1 MGFSISKFVRDGTIK
16 RSMTAY
22 SSEFEQESESGL
34 VEKFEA
40 MLQARTSCFFDVEEV
55 EALADYYLEKGNHAK
70 ARKAI
75 NHGLGI
81 HPGSPA
87 IMLRKAQA
95 MLMIKEPKRALE
107 ILTYLE
113 AAQPMNTEVLLF
125 KAMVHRNL
133 SDHEG
138 TKSCLIKAIDTT
150 PDNKEE
156 IFLDLAFEQEMV
168 EDYQGAIES
177 LIQSL
182 EINPNHEASLFE
194 LGYCY
199 DMAQELETGVTF
211 FQKYLDENP
220 YSFVGWYNLALCFEK
235 LSLFEK
241 AIESVDYCIA
251 IKEDFTNA
259 YTLKGNLYTSLDQDA
274 LAVMAY
280 TESIPYDE
288 ENPVVYVSIGEC
300 CERLGRIGEAYMNY
314 KKALDLDPN
323 YVDALMGMGALK
335 ELEQDFTSSVAFY
348 KEALAQDDTNLDNW
362 HIMAELLLKVGKID
376 EAEKAYAFMSR
387 TFVHDEESW
396 AALAEIK
403 SSRQQYAEAVE
414 IIEEALSLVTGTND
428 LQWHLA
434 KHLIKLGKS
443 AQAVDVLAGAL
454 SKDPSGSKFFLS
466 IFPDAA
472 QIANIAALID
482 IYSQAPS
489 KDEL

>member
-1 MGFSISKFVRDGTIK
+1 
-16 RSMTAY
+16 MTGY
-22 SSEFEQESESGL
+22 SSEFHPESESGL
-34 VEKFEA
+34 VEKFED
-40 MLQARTSCFFDVEEV
+40 MLQTRTSRFFDVEEI
-55 EALADYYLEKGNHAK
+55 EELADYYLEKGNHAK
-70 ARKAI
+70 ARKVVK
-75 NHGLGI
+75 HGLGI

-107 ILTYLE
+107 ILNYLE

-150 PDNKEE
+150 PDHKEE

-168 EDYQGAIES
+168 EDYDGAIES

-194 LGYCY
+194 LGYCF
-199 DMAQELETGVTF
+199 DMAQELETGVEF
-211 FQKYLDENP
+211 FQKYLEENP

-241 AIESVDYCIA
+241 AIESVDFCIA
-251 IKEDFTNA
+251 IKDDFTNA
-259 YTLKGNLYTSLDQDA
+259 YTLKGNLYTSLDQDV
-274 LAVMAY
+274 LAISAY
-280 TESIPYDE
+280 AESIPFDE

-300 CERLGRIGEAYMNY
+300 CERLGRVSEAYVNY
-314 KKALDLDPN
+314 KKALELDPN

-335 ELEQDFTSSVAFY
+335 ELEQDFTSSIAFY
-348 KEALAQDDTNLDNW
+348 KEALSHDDTNLDNW
-362 HIMAELLLKVGKID
+362 HIMAELLIKIGKID
-376 EAEKAYAFMSR
+376 DAEQAYAFMSR
-387 TFVHDEESW
+387 TFIHDEESW

-403 SSRQQYAEAVE
+403 SSRRQYAEAVE
-414 IIEEALSLVTGTND
+414 VIEEALSLVSGTND

-434 KHLIKLGKS
+434 KHLVKMGKS
-443 AQAVDVLAGAL
+443 SRALDVLAEAL

-482 IYSQAPS
+482 IYAQAPS

>member
-1 MGFSISKFVRDGTIK
+1 
-16 RSMTAY
+16 
-22 SSEFEQESESGL
+22 
-34 VEKFEA
+34 
-40 MLQARTSCFFDVEEV
+40 MLQTRTSSFFDVEEI
-55 EALADYYLEKGNHAK
+55 EELADYYLEKGNHAK
-70 ARKAI
+70 ARKVVK
-75 NHGLGI
+75 HGLGI

-107 ILTYLE
+107 ILNYLE

-150 PDNKEE
+150 PDHKEE

-168 EDYQGAIES
+168 EDYDGAIES

-194 LGYCY
+194 LGYCF
-199 DMAQELETGVTF
+199 DMAQELETGVEF
-211 FQKYLDENP
+211 FQKYLEENP

-241 AIESVDYCIA
+241 A
-251 IKEDFTNA
+251 
-259 YTLKGNLYTSLDQDA
+259 
-274 LAVMAY
+274 
-280 TESIPYDE
+280 
-288 ENPVVYVSIGEC
+288 
-300 CERLGRIGEAYMNY
+300 EAYVNY
-314 KKALDLDPN
+314 KKALELDPN

-335 ELEQDFTSSVAFY
+335 ELEQDFTSSIAFY
-348 KEALAQDDTNLDNW
+348 KEALSHDDTNLDNW
-362 HIMAELLLKVGKID
+362 HIMAELLIKIGKID
-376 EAEKAYAFMSR
+376 DAEQAYAFMSR
-387 TFVHDEESW
+387 TFIHDEESW

-403 SSRQQYAEAVE
+403 SSRRQYAEAVE
-414 IIEEALSLVTGTND
+414 VIEEALSLVSGTND

-434 KHLIKLGKS
+434 KHLVKMGKS
-443 AQAVDVLAGAL
+443 SRALDVLAEAL

-482 IYSQAPS
+482 IYAQAPS